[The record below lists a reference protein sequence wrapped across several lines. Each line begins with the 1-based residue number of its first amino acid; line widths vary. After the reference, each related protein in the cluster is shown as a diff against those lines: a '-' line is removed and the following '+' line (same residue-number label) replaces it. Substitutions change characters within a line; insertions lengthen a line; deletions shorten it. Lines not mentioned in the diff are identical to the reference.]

1 MRVKVCGITGY
12 RDAALALDCGVD
24 GLGFNFF
31 ARSPRF
37 IKPSE
42 ARSIIRRLPPFAV
55 SVGVFVNVEDP
66 NGEIRVEILSQAGAV
81 VPRFTVKD
89 CAPVTADKT
98 LHLVRWTGVEDLS
111 SLANQPVRFRFHLKN
126 GRLFAFWVSPEKKG
140 ASHGYVAAGG
150 PGFSSNRDLGGSAGQ
165 IQ

>member
-1 MRVKVCGITGY
+1 M
-12 RDAALALDCGVD
+12 DADEAGGTLTTRPV
-24 GLGFNFF
+24 
-31 ARSPRF
+31 RF
-37 IKPSE
+37 
-42 ARSIIRRLPPFAV
+42 RGRHL
-55 SVGVFVNVEDP
+55 FVNVEDP
-66 NGEIRVEILSQAGAV
+66 NGEMRVEILSQAGEV

-126 GRLFAFWVSPEKKG
+126 GRLFAFWVSPEKTG